1 MRNGPLAGIRVV
13 ELAGLAPA
21 PFAGTVLADLGADVV
36 RVDRAR
42 PGADVITFPNDPL
55 TRSRR
60 WIGVDVKAPEGLELV
75 LKLADDGAARRCK
88 KADAAGQP
96 ARRLRRRRADARHG
110 RAGRVGG
117 TPALRARSGRR
128 RVH

>member
-60 WIGVDVKAPEGLELV
+60 WIGVDVKAAEGLELV
-75 LKLADDGAARRCK
+75 LKRVDEADVLIEGFRPGVAERLGLGPDDCHARNPRLVADD
-88 KADAAGQP
+88 
-96 ARRLRRRRADARHG
+96 
-110 RAGRVGG
+110 
-117 TPALRARSGRR
+117 
-128 RVH
+128 